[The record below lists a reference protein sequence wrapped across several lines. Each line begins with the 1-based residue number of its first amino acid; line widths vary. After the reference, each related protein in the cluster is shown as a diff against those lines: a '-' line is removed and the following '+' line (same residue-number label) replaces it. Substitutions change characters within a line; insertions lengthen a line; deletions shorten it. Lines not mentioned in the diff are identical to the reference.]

1 MHMGLCDVF
10 DDNRDVEVPG
20 ADGLV
25 VGSCHEPPVLVNERD
40 CVHRSKMLVVFLSN
54 LSRIDVI
61 LRE

>member
-1 MHMGLCDVF
+1 MGLCDVF

-40 CVHRSKMLVVFLSN
+40 GVHRSKMLVVFLSN
-54 LSRIDVI
+54 LP
-61 LRE
+61 